1 MIGWGATVMFLRQ
14 SGLFIILFGLTM
26 RRRRREDRKDARG
39 KEKKWMAN
47 SLDENTALNLVSV
60 WGFEQQNWSGRIFS
74 LAYSRKYLKGR
85 FLFRANRSRL

>member
-14 SGLFIILFGLTM
+14 SGLFIILLGLTM

-39 KEKKWMAN
+39 KGKKWMAN
-47 SLDENTALNLVSV
+47 SLDENMALNLVSV
-60 WGFEQQNWSGRIFS
+60 WGFEQQNWSGRIVS